1 MTVRQQQAD
10 VVARMRLDRR
20 LRDVDDY
27 DWRERRDD
35 WGDEV
40 ARAEARDRAL
50 ERGDSPLCHWEPRK
64 CVSG

>member
-1 MTVRQQQAD
+1 MTVRQQEAD
-10 VVARMRLDRR
+10 VVARMRLDRH
-20 LRDVDDY
+20 LRDVADY

-50 ERGDSPLCHWEPRK
+50 ERGDSPLCHLEVRDA
-64 CVSG
+64 